1 MITPPPRQAHGQKY
15 DAANLC
21 SCKDT
26 GNCYSNITEGAQY
39 CGLGCLGEACLYYQ
53 IGCFQN
59 CGTCSMTGKDLYV
72 TPADLQR
79 AGNCNPPEPTLPEE
93 FRSYNIDS
101 QSTHGDWTKPNP
113 WRAPGT
119 AGLGTPEFQPCGVNS
134 GWRDPDGG
142 SSGGSAGPPAGGQ
155 PLGAN
160 GTDLPAVGAPAVWK
174 SGATAEVEFSIY
186 ANHAGGYHYRLCKMS
201 PGGTP
206 TEDCFQQNPLD
217 FATETTTIKYYDG
230 SRAPFTIPARTVSQG
245 THPAGSQWRLN
256 PIPMCNCDQGAYCRG
271 AKDAEVGAVAVHRR
285 MQDKCEAE
293 LNTLCGQAKK
303 QGTTQCDNCLKAQ
316 WSKVEAAGCSKDGF
330 SYCGK
335 GPGPAPAPGPKPPPS
350 PTPPGGKCDTEL
362 NTLCGQAKKQGTTQC
377 DNCLK
382 AQWSKVEAA
391 GCSKEGFTYC
401 GKGPGPAPAP
411 GPKPSSGEQYA
422 PYADTHFRPGQ
433 TSKSCPTGL
442 MFNSSWDE
450 GVGSGPNAMG
460 YGDMPYSMTD
470 VVKVPTVLGR
480 YMLSWRWDCEQ
491 TPQVRRQQCVPPA
504 LPAWL
509 LITVA
514 FLRSTCLAAACVC
527 NFRSGTR
534 APTSSSSKLHAAA
547 TPPTYKPTCGV
558 CYV

>member
-1 MITPPPRQAHGQKY
+1 MGPCHQA
-15 DAANLC
+15 
-21 SCKDT
+21 S
-26 GNCYSNITEGAQY
+26 
-39 CGLGCLGEACLYYQ
+39 
-53 IGCFQN
+53 
-59 CGTCSMTGKDLYV
+59 
-72 TPADLQR
+72 
-79 AGNCNPPEPTLPEE
+79 
-93 FRSYNIDS
+93 
-101 QSTHGDWTKPNP
+101 
-113 WRAPGT
+113 
-119 AGLGTPEFQPCGVNS
+119 
-134 GWRDPDGG
+134 
-142 SSGGSAGPPAGGQ
+142 
-155 PLGAN
+155 
-160 GTDLPAVGAPAVWK
+160 GAPAVWK

-271 AKDAEVGAVAVHRR
+271 AEDAEVGAVAVHRR

-316 WSKVEAAGCSKDGF
+316 WSKVEAAGCSK
-330 SYCGK
+330 
-335 GPGPAPAPGPKPPPS
+335 
-350 PTPPGGKCDTEL
+350 
-362 NTLCGQAKKQGTTQC
+362 
-377 DNCLK
+377 
-382 AQWSKVEAA
+382 
-391 GCSKEGFTYC
+391 EGFTYC
-401 GKGPGPAPAP
+401 GKAPPKP

-470 VVKVPTVLGR
+470 VVKVPKVLGR

-491 TPQVRRQQCVPPA
+491 TPQVWNSCADIV
-504 LPAWL
+504 
-509 LITVA
+509 IV
-514 FLRSTCLAAACVC
+514 
-527 NFRSGTR
+527 
-534 APTSSSSKLHAAA
+534 
-547 TPPTYKPTCGV
+547 
-558 CYV
+558 